1 MSGGRD
7 GGGGGLYSVRVWYLC
22 VYVSCAC
29 VCGMYGS
36 VLCVC
41 DVVVCDVVVCVCVCV
56 CGVCVCVCVCFS
68 GKGGMCLCLCV
79 HVFMCLCVHVFHK
92 EVKGEDICTSMSGS
106 VRFLNLPVCFSK
118 KKKKQCPARCCDVM
132 GCYVAGVGTD
142 GAL

>member
-1 MSGGRD
+1 M
-7 GGGGGLYSVRVWYLC
+7 GGGCIVCVFGICVFMCHVRVYVACMGLCCVCVMWLC
-22 VYVSCAC
+22 V
-29 VCGMYGS
+29 MW
-36 VLCVC
+36 LC
-41 DVVVCDVVVCVCVCV
+41 VCVCVCV
-56 CGVCVCVCVCFS
+56 FRGRNV
-68 GKGGMCLCLCV
+68 L
-79 HVFMCLCVHVFHK
+79 VFMCLCVHVFHK